1 MHSESDVMTSKPYPH
16 KAHWQRELILTS
28 EWQDKLPSIWQL
40 HQGFYLKVIQ
50 SINPLSTCGERTFLL
65 AHEIQC
71 HNGSH
76 ALKSLVFLTRAFNS
90 VCQLETYASQ
100 HSVEILHAHFYGH
113 EHQKD
118 ENLINQVAN

>member
-1 MHSESDVMTSKPYPH
+1 MTSKPYQQ

-40 HQGFYLKVIQ
+40 NQGFSLKVIQ
-50 SINPLSTCGERTFLL
+50 SIDPLSSCGERTFLL
-65 AHEIQC
+65 AHEIHC

-76 ALKSLVFLTRAFNS
+76 SLKSLVFLTPSFNS
-90 VCQLETYASQ
+90 VCQLESYTSQ

-113 EHQKD
+113 EYQNNEK
-118 ENLINQVAN
+118 LVSQAAN